1 MPVHLK
7 LLRSDLHNY
16 KAASNLSFNNHI
28 KDLMSKGRK
37 IHHFGFGESPFPVP
51 EPFKQGLIESAGRNE
66 YLSVEGLLE
75 LRRGILKFHSKYEDF
90 DHFTEE
96 DFVLGAGSKEVIYH
110 IINVFGGEILL
121 VSPSW
126 TSYFPQTQ
134 LSGKPAIVIEPKR
147 ENRFVPTKADI
158 EKALTF
164 CDPDLPKVLVLNTP
178 NNPTGITYTEEE
190 VKEIAETCRKHRI
203 LILSDEIYA
212 RLTENKFTSF
222 AKYYPEGTIVT
233 SGFSKWASL
242 GGWRAGYALFP
253 KELKN
258 LREAVSSAG
267 SHSYTCQPAPVQHAL
282 TKGLKSLDELDDYIK
297 RTRKVLSLA
306 GHYCHRKLTSV
317 GIIAHPPD
325 GAYYFMP
332 DFEICRGNEIQNG
345 EQLCEILLK
354 KANVALQPC
363 DPHYLRPKGELST
376 RFAFVNFKGE
386 DAMKNVDPTKQYTD
400 EEEEKFLKQYGAS
413 LVEGVE
419 AIIQFVKSL

>member
-28 KDLMSKGRK
+28 KDLISKGRK

-51 EPFKQGLIESAGRNE
+51 EPFKQGLIESAGSNE

-90 DHFTEE
+90 DHFTED

-110 IINVFGGEILL
+110 IINVFGGEVLL

-178 NNPTGITYTEEE
+178 NNPTGITYTDDE
-190 VKEIAETCRKHRI
+190 VKEIAETCRKHKI

-212 RLTENKFTSF
+212 RLTEKFTSF
-222 AKYYPEGTIVT
+222 AKHYPEGTIVT

-253 KELKN
+253 KELKS

-267 SHSYTCQPAPVQHAL
+267 SHSYTCQPSPVQHAL
-282 TKGLKSLDELDDYIK
+282 TKGLKHLDELDDYIQ

-306 GHYCHRKLTSV
+306 GHYCHRKLTSIGV
-317 GIIAHPPD
+317 IAHPPD

-332 DFEICRGNEIQNG
+332 DFEICRGSEIQNG
-345 EQLCEILLK
+345 EQLCEVLLK

-386 DAMKNVDPTKQYTD
+386 DAMKNIDVTKQYTD
-400 EEEEKFLKQYGAS
+400 EEEENFLKQYAAS

-419 AIIQFVKSL
+419 AIVQFVKLL